1 MTTNLDFSTLSQGAF
16 TGDLLV
22 ISAGVA
28 WAVFM
33 VYNKPL
39 ASTSKNLVQPMT
51 LLLLFTMLPLLPTV
65 FFSAGAFASLPFDAW
80 LAIIYTAV
88 FCWVIPYYLWLKG
101 LRHLSPV
108 TSAVVLLTEII
119 VAVAISTFALGEALT
134 AISSV
139 GALLVIIAILLV
151 S

>member
-1 MTTNLDFSTLSQGAF
+1 
-16 TGDLLV
+16 
-22 ISAGVA
+22 
-28 WAVFM
+28 M

-39 ASTSKNLVQPMT
+39 ASENKSLVQPMT
-51 LLLLFTMLPLLPTV
+51 LLLLFTMLPLLPTA
-65 FFSAGAFASLPFDAW
+65 FFSAGAFAALPFDAW
-80 LAIIYTAV
+80 LAIFYTAV